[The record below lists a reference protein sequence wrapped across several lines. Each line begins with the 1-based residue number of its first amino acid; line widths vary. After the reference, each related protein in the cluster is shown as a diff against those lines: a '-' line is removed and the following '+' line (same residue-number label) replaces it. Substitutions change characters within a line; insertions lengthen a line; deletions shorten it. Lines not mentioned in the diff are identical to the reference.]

1 LSPEYAN
8 KAGTSLALWR
18 GALDPALAISV
29 ILYMENKG
37 KVAFIVP
44 HLAVLEFQISP
55 VCGKLM
61 VPYGLAGLLAP
72 WLTGILYVATGRYA
86 VACLGG
92 ADRFHDDAASASI
105 SLITQP
111 PLTRCGV

>member
-61 VPYGLAGLLAP
+61 VSYGLAGLLAYRHTLRGN
-72 WLTGILYVATGRYA
+72 WTVCR
-86 VACLGG
+86 
-92 ADRFHDDAASASI
+92 RMSW
-105 SLITQP
+105 
-111 PLTRCGV
+111 RR